1 MMKLSD
7 THPRA
12 TLAGVP
18 VEPVGLDR
26 NLHIRIRKV
35 DPDRSANE
43 MDLDLRHGSRAS
55 VEVAWVS
62 ELESG
67 DEEG

>member
-1 MMKLSD
+1 
-7 THPRA
+7 
-12 TLAGVP
+12 VP